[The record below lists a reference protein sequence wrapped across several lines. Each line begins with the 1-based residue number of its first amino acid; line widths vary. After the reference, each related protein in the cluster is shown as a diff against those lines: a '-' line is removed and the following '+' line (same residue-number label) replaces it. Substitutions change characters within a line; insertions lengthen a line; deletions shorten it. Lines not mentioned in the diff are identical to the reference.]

1 MEEIVPREINK
12 SGLTNDSE
20 LSGIFKMIRLGS
32 VQEVIKA
39 VDKYLNHTL
48 FPDKSLSQHNIDV
61 MELISTLYQFSINN
75 DIASEDFSGDIKA
88 LYSSLLELEPDA
100 LRRWL
105 IDICLS
111 FREKLISV
119 RNRSAQSFIDSAKEY
134 VHNHYTE
141 EELSLDSICKVLGVS
156 NSYFSTLFKKKTGH
170 SFVTYLTDYRMEQSS
185 RLLIETNEKSYII
198 AKHVGYT
205 DPNYFSYVFKRKFG
219 VSPSKYRE
227 GHAESE
233 K

>member
-1 MEEIVPREINK
+1 M
-12 SGLTNDSE
+12 
-20 LSGIFKMIRLGS
+20 FC
-32 VQEVIKA
+32 
-39 VDKYLNHTL
+39 
-48 FPDKSLSQHNIDV
+48 
-61 MELISTLYQFSINN
+61 N
-75 DIASEDFSGDIKA
+75 DIAFFICFDQQSGGLFHTVVCQISNKGMSGF
-88 LYSSLLELEPDA
+88 LFKKGGKIRIRHPQKPDA

-170 SFVTYLTDYRMEQSS
+170 SNSQ
-185 RLLIETNEKSYII
+185 N
-198 AKHVGYT
+198 
-205 DPNYFSYVFKRKFG
+205 
-219 VSPSKYRE
+219 
-227 GHAESE
+227 
-233 K
+233 